1 MGQFVSMTSKEF
13 RALLTKNAGSSPITT
28 PFTQK
33 TSKYHSEKAKAD
45 EKVFDSRKERNRYL
59 ELKKQQEDGLVS
71 GLECQK
77 QFVLQEGFRDNT
89 GKWQRPITYICD
101 FFYHDLTTDDWVVE
115 DVKSRMTQQLPVYRL
130 KKKLFLRKYPEYRFR
145 ECL

>member
-33 TSKYHSEKAKAD
+33 PSKYHSEKAKAD
-45 EKVFDSRKERNRYL
+45 EKVFDSRKEANRYL
-59 ELKKQQEDGLVS
+59 ELKKQQEDGLIS

-77 QFVLQEGFRDNT
+77 QFVLQEGFRDNE
-89 GKWQRPITYICD
+89 GNWQRPITYVCD
-101 FFYHDLTTDDWVVE
+101 FFYQEGEDWVVE
-115 DVKSRMTQQLPVYRL
+115 DVKSKMTKQLPVYRL
-130 KKKLFLRKYPEYRFR
+130 KKKLFLRKYPEYKFR
-145 ECL
+145 EKV

>member
-1 MGQFVSMTSKEF
+1 MGQFVSMTSAEF
-13 RALLTKNAGSSPITT
+13 RALLTKNGTLEPKKPI
-28 PFTQK
+28 PTQK
-33 TSKYHSEKAKAD
+33 TSKYRSEKANAD

-59 ELKKQQEDGLVS
+59 ELKNQQERGIIS

-77 QFVLQEGFRDNT
+77 QFVLQEGFRDKD

-101 FFYHDLTTDDWVVE
+101 FFYQEGDEWVVE

-145 ECL
+145 ELM